1 MLPGKA
7 TACAAPC
14 SAAFCRLSRGRTCAH
29 SAGVRLMDTT
39 SEMTM
44 AAASV
49 SENSRNSR
57 SMIPP
62 MNSTATN
69 TTTSAT
75 FSANSVKLTSPAPRI
90 AAR

>member
-1 MLPGKA
+1 
-7 TACAAPC
+7 
-14 SAAFCRLSRGRTCAH
+14 
-29 SAGVRLMDTT
+29 
-39 SEMTM
+39 M

-57 SMIPP
+57 SMMPP

-75 FSANSVKLTSPAPRI
+75 FSASNVKLTSPAPRI

>member
-1 MLPGKA
+1 
-7 TACAAPC
+7 
-14 SAAFCRLSRGRTCAH
+14 
-29 SAGVRLMDTT
+29 MDTT

-49 SENSRNSR
+49 SENSQNSR
-57 SMIPP
+57 SMMPP

-75 FSANSVKLTSPAPRI
+75 FSASSVKLTSPAPRI